1 MTMTAVQQIAARKTY
16 GGGDNTIPG
25 YLEQEVLLW
34 SPEKIT
40 LKTYDL
46 FIVSA
51 KRKDVRRMN
60 RVLAELIGA
69 LNFEHGDL
77 PQRIYRLY
85 EYCQSCV
92 AQRRYDEAAGIIQ
105 ELRETW
111 AKTFELE

>member
-1 MTMTAVQQIAARKTY
+1 MAAQQLAARKTY
-16 GGGDNTIPG
+16 GGSENQIPG

-51 KRKDVRRMN
+51 KRRDARRMN
-60 RVLAELIGA
+60 KVLAELIGA

-77 PQRIYRLY
+77 PQRLFRLY
-85 EYCQSCV
+85 EYCQRCV
-92 AQRRYDEAAGIIQ
+92 AQNRFEEAADLVQ
-105 ELRETW
+105 DLRESW
-111 AKTFELE
+111 ARTFNLE